1 MLIKRP
7 QILVINPNSNQ
18 EVTKVIAKE
27 LQSFNFSD
35 SPEIV
40 CEDLPEGPFGIESKA
55 DIESV
60 KLPLRNI
67 VSERIDIDAFVI
79 ACYSDPGLKV
89 CREATEDLF
98 SEFRNV
104 ES

>member
-18 EVTKVIAKE
+18 EVTKIIAKE
-27 LQSFNFSD
+27 LHSFNFSD
-35 SPEIV
+35 GPEIV
-40 CEDLPEGPFGIESKA
+40 CEDLPEGPFGIERQA

-67 VSERIDIDAFVI
+67 VSIEVVR
-79 ACYSDPGLKV
+79 
-89 CREATEDLF
+89 ATMNCD
-98 SEFRNV
+98 
-104 ES
+104 